1 MSAYCQEMLIAG
13 GGIGGLA
20 AALACVRAGWRARIF
35 ESAAAF
41 ADVGAGLQ
49 LGPNATR
56 ILQGWDLGQPL
67 SELAAFPDRLEVRS
81 AASGR
86 TLGRLAL
93 GADALR
99 RYGAPYATLHRADL
113 HGLLLAAVQA
123 HGETVLHLG
132 ARIGAV
138 TPRADAVAL
147 AVEREG
153 HAIEV
158 EGDALL
164 GADGLWSGVR
174 AQWLPGDAPPRLTG
188 HFAYRALL
196 QQSALPAA
204 LRSAQVTVWLGPG
217 LHAVQ
222 YPVRGGEW
230 LNFVVLV
237 EEPGQAGADPRG
249 WDQAAPPGGPRAA
262 LQGACGPLHALYEA
276 VPQWRRWQLCDR
288 PPVAGPDTLAA
299 GRIALIGDAAHPML
313 PYLAQGA
320 GMAIEDAAEIGQALA
335 MDAVDVPLRL
345 RRYALRRWQRVA
357 RVQARS
363 ARNARVFHASGPL
376 RWGRDAAM
384 ALLGERLLDMP
395 WLYAGP

>member
-1 MSAYCQEMLIAG
+1 MLIAG

-20 AALACVRAGWRARIF
+20 AALACVRAGWRARVF
-35 ESAAAF
+35 ESAPAF
-41 ADVGAGLQ
+41 AEVGAGLQ

-56 ILQGWDLGQPL
+56 ILHRWDLGPAL
-67 SELAAFPDRLEVRS
+67 AELAAFPERLEVRS

-86 TLGRLAL
+86 TLGRLRL
-93 GADALR
+93 GADTWR

-113 HGLLLAAVQA
+113 HGLLHAAVQA
-123 HGETVLHLG
+123 QGETALHLG
-132 ARIGAV
+132 SRIGALRQ
-138 TPRADAVAL
+138 RADVVAL
-147 AVEREG
+147 AVRRDEQPQ
-153 HAIEV
+153 ATEV

-174 AQWLPGDAPPRLTG
+174 AQLLPGDPPPRVTG
-188 HFAYRALL
+188 QFAYRALL
-196 QQSALPAA
+196 RQPALPAA
-204 LRSAQVTVWLGPG
+204 LRSSQVTVWLGTG

-237 EEPGQAGADPRG
+237 EESEPGAATDPRG
-249 WDQAAPPGGPRAA
+249 WDLDAPPEGPRAA
-262 LQGACGPLHALYEA
+262 LQGACAPLRALCEA
-276 VPQWRRWQLCDR
+276 VPHWRRWRLCDR
-288 PPVAGPDTLAA
+288 PPVAAPETLAA
-299 GRIALIGDAAHPML
+299 GRVALIGDAAHPML

-320 GMAIEDAAEIGQALA
+320 GMAIEDAAEIGHVLA

-345 RRYALRRWQRVA
+345 RRYALQRWQRVA

-363 ARNARVFHASGPL
+363 TRNARVFHASGAL

-384 ALLGERLLDMP
+384 AVLGERLLDMP
-395 WLYAGP
+395 WLYAGQ